1 VKAEP
6 IVALDVPD
14 PTRAMRIV
22 DRLGSTC
29 RFYKV
34 GSELFTAAGPA
45 VVRSLLDAGCDVFLD
60 LKFHDIPTTV
70 EHAARRAAELG
81 VRLVTVHA
89 VGGRAMVERA
99 VAGAGATC
107 GVLAVTVLTSL
118 DGEGLAAAWG
128 RDQVDLR
135 CEVLRLAGDASA
147 AGAHGV
153 VCSGWE
159 AAAVR
164 ERHGDALR
172 ILVPGIRLEGGPTHD
187 QARAMTPA
195 AAAAAGASYVVVGR
209 AVTQA
214 ADPLAAME
222 SVRRSIG

>member
-14 PTRAMRIV
+14 ATAAMRIV

-89 VGGRAMVERA
+89 VGGQAMVERA

-118 DGEGLAAAWG
+118 DSEGLAAAWG
-128 RDQVDLR
+128 RDPVDLR

-147 AGAHGV
+147 CGAHGV

-214 ADPLAAME
+214 ADPLAAM
-222 SVRRSIG
+222 G